1 MRLSP
6 RGHLR
11 HHWRFYAS
19 AVVGILLW
27 LAMSRLAPS
36 LRLVAAGDAAF
47 VVYLLLVGAL
57 VARRSTPEHLRRRA
71 ASEDE
76 GIGVILVINAAAI
89 VLSFYSIFAILD
101 ESEPGLLHLA
111 LAVAGV
117 PLGWLTLHTVMAYHY
132 AHLYYGQAKVDG
144 GKHRDIGGLAF
155 PGERAPSALD
165 FLYYSFVVGMT
176 AQVSDVQVL
185 TTAMRRVTLIHG
197 VASFFFN
204 AVILALAVNIAAG
217 LTH

>member
-6 RGHLR
+6 HGHLR
-11 HHWRFYAS
+11 HHWRFYSS
-19 AVVGILLW
+19 ALIGILLW
-27 LAMSRLAPS
+27 FAMGRLAPA
-36 LRLVAAGDAAF
+36 LRLVAAGDAFF
-47 VVYLLLVGAL
+47 VTYLLLVAWL
-57 VARRSTPEHLRRRA
+57 VARRSAPEHLRRRA
-71 ASEDE
+71 SSEDE
-76 GIGVILVINAAAI
+76 GITVIVVITLIAI

-101 ESEPGLLHLA
+101 ESDPGLVHLGLA
-111 LAVAGV
+111 LVGV

-132 AHLYYGQAKVDG
+132 AHLYYGQAEVDG
-144 GKHRDIGGLAF
+144 GKRRDVGGLVF
-155 PGERAPSALD
+155 PGEQSPSALD

-176 AQVSDVQVL
+176 AQVSDVQVA
-185 TTAMRRVTLIHG
+185 TTGMRRVTLVHG